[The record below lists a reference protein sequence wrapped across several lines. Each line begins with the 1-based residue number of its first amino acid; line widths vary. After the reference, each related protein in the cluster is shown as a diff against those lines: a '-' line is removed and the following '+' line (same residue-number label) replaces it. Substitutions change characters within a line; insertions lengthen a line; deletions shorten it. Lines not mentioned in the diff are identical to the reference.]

1 MTMMKHST
9 IEMKKNKLVIL
20 DNGHGEETAGKRSPD
35 GLFREYRWCRD
46 FANRLGESL
55 EKSGYDI
62 LMLVPENKD
71 ISLTERVKRA
81 NAAIKDYGAVNC
93 ILISIHNNAACNGS
107 QWCNATGWEA
117 YTTHKYTN
125 SDKLADLLYEEIEM
139 QGIKIRKD
147 TSDGDLDKEANFKIL
162 TVNCPVVLTEN
173 MFMDSKDDVEFLES
187 EEGIRKLLTA
197 HLYGIRRYFEDRN
210 GTHQSWVNINTP
222 RPFDINYESLINK
235 CILK

>member
-1 MTMMKHST
+1 
-9 IEMKKNKLVIL
+9 MKKNKLVIL

-62 LMLVPENKD
+62 LMLVPEDKD
-71 ISLTERVKRA
+71 TSLTERVKRA
-81 NAAIKDYGAVNC
+81 NAAIKEYGAVNC
-93 ILISIHNNAACNGS
+93 VLISIHNNAADNGS

-117 YTTHKYTN
+117 FTTPKYTN
-125 SDKLADLLYEEIEM
+125 SDKLAELLYEEVEM
-139 QGIKIRKD
+139 QGIKTRKD

-187 EEGIRKLLTA
+187 EEGIKKLLNA

-222 RPFDINYESLINK
+222 RPFDINYDSLINK